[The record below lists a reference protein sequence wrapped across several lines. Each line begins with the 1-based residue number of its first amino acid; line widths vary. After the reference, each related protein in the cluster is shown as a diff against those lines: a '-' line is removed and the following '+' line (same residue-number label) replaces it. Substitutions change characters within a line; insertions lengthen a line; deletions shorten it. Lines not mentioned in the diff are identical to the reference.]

1 MPSPAQLDAFAL
13 SAKTAYRDVYNTF
26 ERSAIDEGAAP
37 TALST
42 ECFTVSTKSQ
52 TVEVAGALKIEQLA
66 GRRRAPGKSAPANA
80 RIAVV
85 MSSKDIYAFDDTKP
99 ASQAS
104 YLQKVFVNVGY
115 YNVTS
120 KGGWQTLL
128 GLHYDFD
135 SRGATQ
141 AHPIFHVQ
149 MHDGSAGKGIAGM
162 AHTPPINALTQQ
174 QVFDSVRIPT
184 ANMVGASALL
194 KLSAD
199 HLSHDSFKTLLQR
212 LRALAFFCNWR
223 CNCSTLDDADSARGL
238 LATGWY
244 GMKA

>member
-1 MPSPAQLDAFAL
+1 MPSQAQIDDFAL
-13 SAKTAYRDVYNTF
+13 SARTAYRAVYNTF
-26 ERSAIDEGAAP
+26 ERSALDEGAAP
-37 TALST
+37 TALGN
-42 ECFTVSTKSQ
+42 ECFTVSTKSA
-52 TVEVAGALKIEQLA
+52 TVEVFGALKIEQLA
-66 GRRRAPGKSAPANA
+66 GRRRAAGKAVPHNA

-99 ASQAS
+99 ANEGS
-104 YLQKVFVNVGY
+104 YLQKAFVNVGY
-115 YNVTS
+115 YNVTT
-120 KGGWQTLL
+120 KHGWQTLL

-141 AHPIFHVQ
+141 AHPIFHAQ
-149 MHDGSAGKGIAGM
+149 MHDGSAGKGIVGL
-162 AHTPPINALTQQ
+162 AHTPAINALTQQ

-212 LRALAFFCNWR
+212 LRGLAFFCNWR
-223 CNCSTLDDADSARGL
+223 CNCSTLDDANSARDL